1 MQIRKLVLADVK
13 EVNAIRNY
21 YISNTNY
28 IFRRCEKD
36 YQSDIDFFEELLDKN
51 YPVVVAVDD
60 TTIVGFAYLYPFR
73 SLDGYD
79 RTMELSIYLE
89 KDCKQNGIGSKLLE
103 EIEKLSIDKYHAI
116 ISVITSDN
124 TGSIDFH
131 YKKGFEL
138 VGEMK
143 EVGFVNNKYLNATF
157 MQKNLYKNDLV
168 W

>member
-168 W
+168 